1 MQLLR
6 RSGGMPERQHRL
18 EGSRSSRA
26 LCTACCEDVHLLNQ
40 EDRINVSNGTL
51 LCAGEGQGAAPRPG
65 SAARASSQG
74 DPLCD
79 VVLAGLLPS
88 TGLTGAS
95 KRATMPP
102 NGSSGLWPLEERVIS
117 LRRQRRVVR
126 AKVPARTNTHPTSHD
141 RDRVA
146 VLNRES
152 ACVKQGR
159 VTNEACLGA
168 ICA

>member
-1 MQLLR
+1 MLLR
-6 RSGGMPERQHRL
+6 DPDQRQERVRKAIRYVT
-18 EGSRSSRA
+18 S
-26 LCTACCEDVHLLNQ
+26 CW
-40 EDRINVSNGTL
+40 
-51 LCAGEGQGAAPRPG
+51 
-65 SAARASSQG
+65 
-74 DPLCD
+74 
-79 VVLAGLLPS
+79 AGLLPS

-159 VTNEACLGA
+159 VTNEACLAQYALDDREA
-168 ICA
+168 IFRYNERENR